1 MKSYYDLLQKILET
15 GNPTDDRT
23 GVGTLSLFG
32 EQLRFNLQNG
42 FPLLT
47 GKFTSF
53 KSVSN
58 ELLWFLR
65 GYTNNEALRNL
76 NGNDNPT
83 IWEEW
88 ATEDGNLGPIY
99 GKQWRMWRGV
109 PIPNMP
115 EESMDGIDQID
126 ALLKG
131 LKERPSSRRHIV
143 SAWNVADLP
152 DESLSPQENVKQG
165 KMALAP
171 CHAFVQFGTRKL
183 SFDERAVLY
192 VQKYLGVHY
201 GIGYDRDYENLMDN
215 VGVPKY
221 ALSCHLYQRSADI
234 FLGVPYNIAS
244 YALFTEILCNLTN
257 MVSENLIISFGD
269 VHLYKNH
276 VEQTKELLGR
286 NLAEYALPT
295 LTFNDHYNYIDEINE
310 YSYTLNNYR
319 SHGKIAAKVA
329 V

>member
-1 MKSYYDLLQKILET
+1 MKQYYDLLQKILET

-32 EQLRFNLQNG
+32 EQIQFNLQEG

-53 KSVSN
+53 KAISN
-58 ELLWFLR
+58 ELIWFLK
-65 GYTNNEALRNL
+65 GYTNNEELRKL
-76 NGNDNPT
+76 NGNDKPT

-88 ATEDGNLGPIY
+88 TNGDGELGPIY
-99 GKQWRMWRGV
+99 GKQWRNWGGV
-109 PIPNMP
+109 PIPNVP
-115 EESMDGIDQID
+115 EEFMDGIDQIGN
-126 ALLKG
+126 LIKG
-131 LKERPSSRRHIV
+131 LKERPSSRRHII
-143 SAWNVADLP
+143 SAWNVSDLP
-152 DESLSPQENVKQG
+152 DESISPQENVNQG

-171 CHAFVQFGTRKL
+171 CHAFVQFGTRKI
-183 SFDERAVLY
+183 SFKDRAILY
-192 VQKYLGVHY
+192 VQKYSGVHY
-201 GIGYDRDYENLMDN
+201 GLEYDRDYENMMDI

-244 YALFTEILCNLTN
+244 YALLTEILCNLTN
-257 MVSENLIISFGD
+257 MIPEKLIISFGD

-276 VEQTKELLGR
+276 IQQTHELLSR
-286 NLAEYALPT
+286 NLAEYGLPI
-295 LTFNDHYNYIDEINE
+295 LTFNDHYNTIDEIDQ
-310 YSYTLNNYR
+310 SSFTLHNYR
-319 SHGKIAAKVA
+319 SLGTIAAEVA